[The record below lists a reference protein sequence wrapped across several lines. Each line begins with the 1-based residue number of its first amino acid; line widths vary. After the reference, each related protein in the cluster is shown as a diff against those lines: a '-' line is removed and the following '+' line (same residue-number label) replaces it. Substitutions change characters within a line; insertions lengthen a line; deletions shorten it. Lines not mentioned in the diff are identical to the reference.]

1 MLWGCVT
8 LCDPVLLW
16 VITVV
21 YLLESVPLYLALSE
35 FLQQHQLGLLQS
47 QLLLQLLNDALPL
60 CWAALL
66 HSDQNVTYTTTQY
79 KRQKH
84 TFQLL

>member
-1 MLWGCVT
+1 MRDSQ
-8 LCDPVLLW
+8 CDPVLPW

-21 YLLESVPLYLALSE
+21 YLLERVPLYLALSK

-60 CWAALL
+60 RRAALL
-66 HSDQNVTYTTTQY
+66 HTTDHNINYTTHNA
-79 KRQKH
+79 KGKN
-84 TFQLL
+84 TFQVWKC